1 MVNCKSMLFLI
12 RCIATSIRKIS
23 SLKLF
28 SPCTTI
34 QRLLCYNTRRLG
46 KSQYRAAISVIRL
59 RSINLRSSKIAQ
71 IGEIGEI
78 GAQSDTVKI
87 ELFRFCTF
95 FRLRFL
101 VVSDAASTEVSS
113 MQVSYSFLFRRVLI
127 PLRWTNFPIFSA
139 EM

>member
-1 MVNCKSMLFLI
+1 MENCKSMLFLI
-12 RCIATSIRKIS
+12 RCIAISIRKIS

-46 KSQYRAAISVIRL
+46 KSQYRTAISVIRF
-59 RSINLRSSKIAQ
+59 RSINLRSSTIAQ

-95 FRLRFL
+95 FRTFLSRFRC
-101 VVSDAASTEVSS
+101 SEYGSFEYAN
-113 MQVSYSFLFRRVLI
+113 FLFV
-127 PLRWTNFPIFSA
+127 FSSSSINPFA
-139 EM
+139 VDKFSNLF